1 MHHRRMVA
9 ETGVVQVA
17 IILVHITCSRSRPH
31 CPRLELSPTCCPMT
45 SLAIPITILSLV
57 DSSVS
62 AIYDRHRYDAEAR
75 VWLQK
80 WADYLDALTVGNVV
94 PLRAA

>member
-1 MHHRRMVA
+1 
-9 ETGVVQVA
+9 
-17 IILVHITCSRSRPH
+17 
-31 CPRLELSPTCCPMT
+31 MT